1 MSDPLAPRR
10 SRPCPARAAR
20 AAFLLIALS
29 LSVMLSASPAKA
41 EKLTLLLDW
50 FLNPDHAPLVV
61 AQEKGFFAEAGLE
74 VEMIEPADPNDPPKL
89 VAAGKAPLAVSYQPQ
104 LHMQTAAGLPL
115 ARIGTLV
122 ATPLNTLLV
131 LDDSPVK
138 ELADLKGR
146 KVGFSVGGFEDA
158 ILRVM
163 LAPAGLTIDDITLIN
178 VNFSLSPSLLS
189 GQVDAVIG
197 AYRNFELNQLAIEGH
212 KGRAFYV
219 EEHGVPPYDELI
231 IVANS
236 GKLDDPRLK
245 PFLKALERG
254 VQFLVNHPEEAWR
267 LFAGHKK
274 GLDDELNR
282 RAWRDT
288 LPRFALRPAALDRGR
303 YQAFA
308 DFLLKQGVIDKA
320 PPIESYAVELP

>member
-1 MSDPLAPRR
+1 MFRFSHPVSAAALALALLAAPL
-10 SRPCPARAAR
+10 S
-20 AAFLLIALS
+20 
-29 LSVMLSASPAKA
+29 AKA
-41 EKLTLLLDW
+41 EKLTVMLDW
-50 FLNPDHAPLVV
+50 FINPDHGPLVV
-61 AQEKGFFAEAGLE
+61 ALEKGFFAEAGLE
-74 VEMIEPADPNDPPKL
+74 VELIEPADPNDPPKL

-104 LHMQTAAGLPL
+104 LHIQAAAGLPL
-115 ARIGTLV
+115 TRIGTLV

-131 LDDSPVK
+131 LDDSPVRK
-138 ELADLKGR
+138 IADLKGR

-158 ILRVM
+158 VLKAM
-163 LAPAGLTIDDITLIN
+163 LGPAGLDLKDITLIN

-189 GQVDAVIG
+189 RQVDAVIG

-236 GKLDDPRLK
+236 ARLGDRRLK
-245 PFLKALERG
+245 PFLKAVERG

-303 YQAFA
+303 YEAFA
-308 DFLLKQGVIDKA
+308 GFLLKQGVIDKT
-320 PPIESYAVELP
+320 PPVESYAVELP

>member
-1 MSDPLAPRR
+1 MPKFPGLTATTAALALGLALMGPA
-10 SRPCPARAAR
+10 SPARAEQ
-20 AAFLLIALS
+20 LT
-29 LSVMLSASPAKA
+29 VM
-41 EKLTLLLDW
+41 LDW
-50 FLNPDHAPLVV
+50 FVNPDHGPLVV
-61 AQEKGFFAEAGLE
+61 ALEKGYFAAAGLE
-74 VEMIEPADPNDPPKL
+74 VELIEPADPNDPPKL

-104 LHMQTAAGLPL
+104 LHMQAAAGLPL

-163 LAPAGLTIDDITLIN
+163 LAPAGLTMDDITLIN

-236 GKLDDPRLK
+236 GRLDDPRLK

-303 YQAFA
+303 YETFA
-308 DFLLKQGVIDKA
+308 GFLLKQGVVGKT
-320 PPIESYAVELP
+320 PPLESYAVELR

>member
-1 MSDPLAPRR
+1 MTKLKSLAA
-10 SRPCPARAAR
+10 SLAVFFC
-20 AAFLLIALS
+20 LALAGP
-29 LSVMLSASPAKA
+29 SALAA
-41 EKLTLLLDW
+41 EKLTVMLDW
-50 FLNPDHAPLVV
+50 FVNPDHGPLVV
-61 AQEKGFFAEAGLE
+61 AQQRGFFAEAGLE

-104 LHMQTAAGLPL
+104 LHMQAAAGLPL

-197 AYRNFELNQLAIEGH
+197 AYRNFELNQLAIQGH

-245 PFLKALERG
+245 PFLKAVERG
-254 VQFLVNHPEEAWR
+254 VQFLVNHPEESWR

-308 DFLLKQGVIDKA
+308 DFLLKQGVVDKA
-320 PPIESYAVELP
+320 PPVESYAVELP

>member
-1 MSDPLAPRR
+1 MSRFPFF
-10 SRPCPARAAR
+10 SEIAA
-20 AAFLLIALS
+20 ALV
-29 LSVMLSASPAKA
+29 LGLTLMGPASPARA
-41 EKLTLLLDW
+41 EKLTVMLDW
-50 FLNPDHAPLVV
+50 FINPDHGPLVV
-61 AQEKGFFAEAGLE
+61 ALEKGFFAEAGLE
-74 VEMIEPADPNDPPKL
+74 VVLIEPADPNDPPKL

-104 LHMQTAAGLPL
+104 LHMQAAAGLPL

-138 ELADLKGR
+138 EIADLKGR

-158 ILRVM
+158 VLKAM
-163 LAPAGLTIDDITLIN
+163 LAPAGLKLDDITLIN

-236 GKLDDPRLK
+236 GRLDDPRLK
-245 PFLKALERG
+245 PFLKAVERG

-303 YQAFA
+303 YEAFA
-308 DFLLKQGVIDKA
+308 GFLLEQGVVAKI
-320 PPIESYAVELP
+320 PPVESYAIELR